1 MPTFDTIFSHLSA
14 IPSQNTHQIVALL
27 PSCDAKWPAAL
38 LAELLTQAGSKQ
50 HLQKPHLQKQHLHL
64 HLFAQHQASWLKAL
78 AESETLASPAKE
90 QIKAICDARVSG
102 CHRLKLAEAR
112 LIIDIHLGD
121 PLTQLKALVPPNS
134 PNHTIQGWLADTDVV
149 DEALIWQM
157 ARLSQDNADL
167 LLLESSDVNLDKAS
181 DNANTNLLTKLII
194 KAGFTCYRLNLS
206 AKDDQHVTLVEKPS
220 IASLDIAMDERRA
233 LRRQQL
239 DKFAF
244 NPLTQG
250 NEGEIAIIGGGVA
263 SANLALSLA
272 ERGRQVSFFCMD
284 KAPGE
289 QASGNKQGAI
299 YPLLTPEHGSLSHYF
314 LQGYLFSRQRINQ
327 LVEAG
332 HEIPHDFCGVLQTG
346 HDERSHKRLAKII
359 NAQPWADSIARPVD
373 APQASALANLTIEH
387 QGIYYP
393 LAGWVS
399 PQAFTRAAIN
409 QAEQLGMQTS
419 HYQCRVT
426 AIRFENQQWYLSTV
440 QDGQD
445 QDGQEVKFG
454 PFANLVLANGRHLT
468 DFAQTA
474 HLPIS
479 GFRGQVSHIPARA
492 PLKDLKT
499 VLCAHGYLTPA
510 HDRLHCTGASYV
522 KDASNLDYS
531 AVEQVENLDKIR
543 TSYGDDWTKAVDIT
557 GHSARVGVRMV
568 TRDHAPMMG
577 CAPDFEAISAAY
589 VDHQQTKKRAKESAK
604 YWQTTPAPV
613 HQGLFILGGLG
624 SRGLTSGPLAAEILA
639 AQLCGELLPATQDIL
654 TLLNPNRMW
663 IRKLIKGKAL

>member
-1 MPTFDTIFSHLSA
+1 MPTFDAIFSRLSA
-14 IPSQNTHQIVALL
+14 IASQNSHQIIALL
-27 PSCDAKWPAAL
+27 PSSDAYWPAAL
-38 LAELLTQAGSKQ
+38 IAERLTQAGSKQ
-50 HLQKPHLQKQHLHL
+50 PLQKQHLHL

-78 AESETLASPAKE
+78 AENESLSSPAKE

-102 CHRLKLAEAR
+102 CHRLKLVNAQ

-121 PLTQLKALVPPNS
+121 PLSQLKALVS
-134 PNHTIQGWLADTDVV
+134 PSLTSQAIQGWLADTQAT

-157 ARLSQDNADL
+157 ARLSQDNAEF
-167 LLLESSDVNLDKAS
+167 LLLENVDVNLDKTSNNAS
-181 DNANTNLLTKLII
+181 TNLLLQLII

-206 AKDDQHVTLVEKPS
+206 PEDDQLVTLAEKPS
-220 IASLDIAMDERRA
+220 IASQDIAMVERRA

-244 NPLTQG
+244 NPLTQSR
-250 NEGEIAIIGGGVA
+250 EGETAIIGGGVA

-272 ERGRQVSFFCMD
+272 ERGKKVSFFCMD

-314 LQGYLFSRQRINQ
+314 LQGYLFSRQRIKQ
-327 LVEAG
+327 LLEAG

-346 HDERSHKRLAKII
+346 HDERSHMRLTKII
-359 NAQPWADSIARPVD
+359 NAQPWAESIARPVD
-373 APQASALANLTIEH
+373 ATQATSLAGVTIEH

-399 PQAFTRAAIN
+399 PQAFTRAAIG
-409 QAEQLGMQTS
+409 QAEQLGKQST
-419 HYQCRVT
+419 HYQCQIT
-426 AIRFENQQWYLSTV
+426 AIRFEDQQWYLTAV
-440 QDGQD
+440 QQGQR
-445 QDGQEVKFG
+445 QEFG

-468 DFAQTA
+468 DFSQTA

-492 PLKDLKT
+492 PLAELKT

-543 TSYGDDWTKAVDIT
+543 TSYGGDWTKAVDIT

-577 CAPDFEAISAAY
+577 CAPDFEAILAAY
-589 VDHQQTKKRAKESAK
+589 GEHQHTKESAK
-604 YWQTTPAPV
+604 YWRATPAPV
-613 HQGLFILGGLG
+613 HHGLYILGGLG

-639 AQLCGELLPATQDIL
+639 AQLCGELLPATNDIL

-663 IRKLIKGKAL
+663 MRKLIKGKAL